1 MSLRTGA
8 TDGLGIVPAG
18 LASSP
23 LDVTLVVLSN
33 DKRES
38 GMSQLAGYVDRMA
51 RRLADLERQIRDL
64 GAATDGRVA
73 RDLDAG
79 LASLRDR
86 LNMMRRSGADL
97 GEEATQSF
105 TQAFERLQAA
115 VGGARL
121 EHART

>member
-1 MSLRTGA
+1 
-8 TDGLGIVPAG
+8 
-18 LASSP
+18 
-23 LDVTLVVLSN
+23 
-33 DKRES
+33 
-38 GMSQLAGYVDRMA
+38 MSQLAGYVDRMA